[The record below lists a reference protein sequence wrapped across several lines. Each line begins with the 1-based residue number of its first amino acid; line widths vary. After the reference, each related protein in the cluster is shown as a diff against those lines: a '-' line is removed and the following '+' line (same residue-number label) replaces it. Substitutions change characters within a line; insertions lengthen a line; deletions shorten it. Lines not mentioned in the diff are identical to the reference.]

1 MLELET
7 AVAGIGSGLV
17 LNDGRG
23 FQEGVNGIGMG
34 VWDEGFQAG
43 VDKGAQL
50 GMGVELPELVK
61 LPELK
66 GAED

>member
-43 VDKGAQL
+43 IDKGA
-50 GMGVELPELVK
+50 
-61 LPELK
+61 
-66 GAED
+66 